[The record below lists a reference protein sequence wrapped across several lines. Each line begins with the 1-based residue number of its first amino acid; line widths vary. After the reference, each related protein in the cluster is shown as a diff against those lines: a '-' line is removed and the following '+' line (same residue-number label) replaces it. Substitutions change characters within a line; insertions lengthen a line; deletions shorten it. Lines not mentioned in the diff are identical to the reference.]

1 MIALPNNMCFVK
13 IAKAVA
19 GCLRGF
25 EFAGSFVQTRGYHRV
40 NEERRSQCARLLMWR
55 RIFLTN
61 GGV

>member
-25 EFAGSFVQTRGYHRV
+25 EFAGSFVQARGGTIGSMRKGGRNVQGYR
-40 NEERRSQCARLLMWR
+40 C
-55 RIFLTN
+55 
-61 GGV
+61 GGVYS